1 VSRIRFV
8 DMKLGAKRLM
18 VVEQANRVI
27 REYQAAGF
35 RLTLRQLYYQFV
47 ARGWLPNQQKE
58 YKRLGSIVND
68 ARLAGLIDW
77 DAIEDRGRNLQS
89 YPFWEEPSD
98 IVQGAAQA
106 YRINPWETQD
116 NYVEVWVEKEALIG
130 VVERPC
136 SKWRVPHFACKGYTS
151 QSEMFS
157 AGYYRLSKHGRA
169 GKNLTILHFGDH
181 DPSGIDMT
189 RDIDDRLALFTGSPV
204 TIKRLALNMDQVE
217 EYNPP
222 PNPAKL
228 TDSRFNGY
236 ADLYGDE
243 SWELDALDP
252 RVIARLV
259 EGEVE
264 SLIDRELW
272 DREIAREEGERDT
285 LALLAD
291 RYDDVR
297 EYLEQ

>member
-151 QSEMFS
+151 PSEMFS